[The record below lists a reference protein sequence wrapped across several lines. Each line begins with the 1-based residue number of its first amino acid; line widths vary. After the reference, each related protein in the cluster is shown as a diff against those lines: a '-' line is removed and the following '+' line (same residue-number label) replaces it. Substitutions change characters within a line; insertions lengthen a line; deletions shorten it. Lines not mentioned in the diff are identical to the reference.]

1 MAVVHVNAVAAKR
14 RTQPFRMLAIGSREQ
29 LLRLQILE
37 GDTFTVR
44 QRMAVVDDEL
54 KAFGEQRPGIQ
65 PVPLFTNLSGNAEFG
80 LALLQK
86 FPNFPAV
93 AAQELAIQA
102 VSKPDGR
109 VETPNKQRAAQRPR
123 KGQPGG
129 ADARSL
135 AG

>member
-54 KAFGEQRPGIQ
+54 KAFGEQRPGIE
-65 PVPLFTNLSGNAEFG
+65 PVPLFTNLGGNAELGFAS
-80 LALLQK
+80 LEKLS
-86 FPNFPAV
+86 NFPAI
-93 AAQELAIQA
+93 AAQKVEFQA
-102 VSKPDGR
+102 VEKPLYL
-109 VETPNKQRAAQRPR
+109 VEIRNQTRQVA
-123 KGQPGG
+123 
-129 ADARSL
+129 
-135 AG
+135 